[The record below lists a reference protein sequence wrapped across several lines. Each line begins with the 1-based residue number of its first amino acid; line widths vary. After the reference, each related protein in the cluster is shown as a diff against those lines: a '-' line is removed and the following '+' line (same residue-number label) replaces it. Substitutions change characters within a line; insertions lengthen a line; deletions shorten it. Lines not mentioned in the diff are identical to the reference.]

1 MLKEIFTLTLYEL
14 KQLQASKSW
23 KRFTYLSENQPDYMT
38 AAPVKLNLSF
48 AQMAVNYTPGLCWL
62 FFKGNGGT
70 LRIDNVERVSVEPH
84 ILGDVLEVLCRDGQ
98 CFTVI
103 AR

>member
-1 MLKEIFTLTLYEL
+1 
-14 KQLQASKSW
+14 
-23 KRFTYLSENQPDYMT
+23 MT
-38 AAPVKLNLSF
+38 ADPVKLDLSF
-48 AQMAVNYTPGLCWL
+48 AQMVVSYTPGLCWL

-70 LRIDNVERVSVEPH
+70 LRIDNVERISVKPH
-84 ILGDVLEVLCRDGQ
+84 ILGDVLEVLCMSGQ